1 MTKLAQLQRDWDDLA
16 TIDHMWAI
24 CSENDKQHEKWD
36 LEEFFETGKL
46 HIRKVLESVNGSDIP
61 LNRGMALDFGCGIG
75 RLTQALAQEFD
86 IVYGVDIA
94 PTMIERAKQV
104 NRFGERCRY
113 VLNAQDD
120 LQVFDDNSFD
130 FIYTYI
136 VLQHMPPDLMLRY
149 LQEFIRILRPKGVL
163 IFQVPLQ
170 RLEQDEKKNYLSSL
184 PKYHPARVTNKL
196 KGVMVGHDITDRYYK
211 LRRLGF
217 SKIWLYKAFGLRP
230 EIQMH
235 TLSED
240 VITKFILAQGAT
252 IVHMIIKEDITAK
265 MSDGQFTVVKPA

>member
-1 MTKLAQLQRDWDDLA
+1 
-16 TIDHMWAI
+16 
-24 CSENDKQHEKWD
+24 
-36 LEEFFETGKL
+36 
-46 HIRKVLESVNGSDIP
+46 
-61 LNRGMALDFGCGIG
+61 MAFDFGCVIV
-75 RLTQALAQEFD
+75 RLTQALSQEFD

-252 IVHMIIKEDITAK
+252 IVHMTIKEDVTTK
-265 MSDGQFTVVKPA
+265 MFDGQFTVVKPA